1 MKRTAKIIAML
12 LSAIMLIAA
21 FAACAKP
28 DNNGDTTTTDAAA
41 TNAPETTSGEIQ
53 DDLPESLKINDSVTF
68 LYWED
73 VERPE
78 FFVEESK
85 DDGNIVNTRI
95 AHRHRYRQR
104 QAVLHFGRY
113 LHQHALHDVCYL
125 LQQGYACRRAPR
137 HDRFR
142 PL

>member
-95 AHRHRYRQR
+95 TERNQKVQERLGVELKWIGTKGNYSN
-104 QAVLHFGRY
+104 
-113 LHQHALHDVCYL
+113 
-125 LQQGYACRRAPR
+125 
-137 HDRFR
+137 
-142 PL
+142 

>member
-28 DNNGDTTTTDAAA
+28 DNNGDTTTTDAA

-85 DDGNIVNTRI
+85 DDGNISQYPH
-95 AHRHRYRQR
+95 HRKKPEGPGTPR
-104 QAVLHFGRY
+104 
-113 LHQHALHDVCYL
+113 
-125 LQQGYACRRAPR
+125 RRA
-137 HDRFR
+137 
-142 PL
+142 

>member
-28 DNNGDTTTTDAAA
+28 DNNGDTTTTDAA

-68 LYWED
+68 LY
-73 VERPE
+73 
-78 FFVEESK
+78 
-85 DDGNIVNTRI
+85 
-95 AHRHRYRQR
+95 
-104 QAVLHFGRY
+104 
-113 LHQHALHDVCYL
+113 
-125 LQQGYACRRAPR
+125 
-137 HDRFR
+137 
-142 PL
+142 